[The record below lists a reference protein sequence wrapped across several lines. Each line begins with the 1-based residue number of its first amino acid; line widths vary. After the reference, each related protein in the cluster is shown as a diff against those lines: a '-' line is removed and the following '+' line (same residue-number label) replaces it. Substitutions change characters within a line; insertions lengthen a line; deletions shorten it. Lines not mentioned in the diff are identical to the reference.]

1 MLGTWFH
8 EHPYGT
14 DNHILSFHF
23 LPTNVLIVSRV
34 NENVNMLK
42 YDRHGVGVREDVV
55 GEG

>member
-14 DNHILSFHF
+14 DNHVLSFIF
-23 LPTNVLIVSRV
+23 LLTSVLIVSRV